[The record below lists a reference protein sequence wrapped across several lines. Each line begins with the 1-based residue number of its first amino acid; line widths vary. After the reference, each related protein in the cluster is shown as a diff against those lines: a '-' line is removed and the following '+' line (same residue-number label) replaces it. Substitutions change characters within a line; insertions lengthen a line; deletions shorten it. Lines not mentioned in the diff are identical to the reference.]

1 MRLVVQRSRE
11 AEVTVEGKV
20 TGKIDRGLVV
30 LVGITHDDGEED
42 VRFTS
47 EKVAHLRIF
56 EDDTEKMNHSV
67 LDVGGSM
74 LSISQFT
81 LYGDCRK
88 GRRPNFMAAARP
100 DHAERLYDLFNETL
114 RKMGINVQTGVFG
127 AMMQVHL
134 NNDGPVT
141 IIIDSKEK

>member
-1 MRLVVQRSRE
+1 MKLVVQRSRE
-11 AEVTVEGKV
+11 AKVTVEGKV
-20 TGKIDRGLVV
+20 TGNIDRGLVV

-42 VRFTS
+42 VRFAA

-56 EDDTEKMNHSV
+56 EDETEKMNLSL
-67 LDVGGSM
+67 LDVGGSV

-100 DHAERLYDLFNETL
+100 VQAERLYDLFNETL
-114 RKMGINVQTGVFG
+114 RNMGINVQTGIFG